1 MNVTETPEIAVV
13 GCGGLGDLHAR
24 KALNAGAE
32 IVAGA
37 DVAEGPRNRFEG
49 NFGVDT
55 FEDYEEL
62 FDAVEPDGVSITTPN
77 AFHAPVAVAAFE
89 RDIDVLVEK
98 PPADSVSAAE
108 RMLEAEQASD
118 AFGMVGF
125 QSRFTPAGSIFKSYK
140 QEGRFGEITHIEGHS
155 IRRRGIPG
163 TGSWFTSKELSGGG
177 CVIDIGVHKIDY
189 IMYLLDFPD
198 IAEVVAQTRSEFGT
212 QENYADPD
220 GFGEGWDTSGATFD
234 VEDSASAFIRT
245 TDDTTISLEIAWATN
260 REPSWNTIVR
270 GTEAGAKVENT
281 SLTIFE
287 TGIEGTDHYR
297 DVELEADDKY
307 DGHQRKVTTFVEA
320 VVAGDDPEIST
331 LEEGLLT
338 QRIMDAIY
346 RSSDQ
351 GRAVSFDY

>member
-1 MNVTETPEIAVV
+1 VSVTEIAVV
-13 GCGGLGDLHAR
+13 GCGGLGNLHAQ

-37 DVAEGPRNRFEG
+37 DIAEEPRTRFES
-49 NFGVDT
+49 NFDVDT
-55 FEDYEEL
+55 FEKYEEL

-77 AFHAPVAVAAFE
+77 AFHAPAAIAAFE
-89 RDIDVLVEK
+89 RDINVLVEK

-108 RMLEAEQASD
+108 RMLEAEQACD

-125 QSRFTPAGSIFKSYK
+125 QSRFTPASSIFKNY
-140 QEGRFGEITHIEGHS
+140 QREGRFGEITHVEGNS

-198 IAEVVAQTRSEFGT
+198 ITEVVAQTRSEFGT
-212 QENYADPD
+212 QEDYADPD
-220 GFGEGWDTSGATFD
+220 GFGEGWDTSESTFD

-245 TDDTTISLEIAWATN
+245 ADNTTISLEVAWATN
-260 REPSWNTIVR
+260 REPARDTIIR
-270 GTEAGAKVENT
+270 GTEAGAEVENT

-297 DVELEADDKY
+297 DVEIEADDDY

-320 VVAGDDPEIST
+320 VAAGDDPEIST

-351 GRAVSFDY
+351 GKAVPFDY